1 MHDTIIQI
9 KKELRANMNGVAS
22 ESMGRKSEDYR
33 VNFGVEIPRIH
44 NIAAEFEP
52 SHELAQQ
59 LWKESVRECRI
70 LATILQPSDS
80 FLPEIADIWV
90 DDIRTLELAQVACL
104 NLFARMPRA
113 SEKAFQWIASEREL
127 TQQCG
132 YLTLCH
138 LMRKG
143 EMSERSADE
152 FIDQAVRHRSPDVQ
166 RVDLIGNTVV
176 YTHILDGIIDVKCHA
191 KQAAQTGVQGS
202 GVGQED
208 DEDDGGKPRPA
219 R

>member
-33 VNFGVEIPRIH
+33 VNFGVELPRIH

-152 FIDQAVRHRSPDVQ
+152 FIDQAVADYEGGSMMLRRTLMRAFAIFAETNP
-166 RVDLIGNTVV
+166 
-176 YTHILDGIIDVKCHA
+176 HA
-191 KQAAQTGVQGS
+191 ANRLP
-202 GVGQED
+202 E
-208 DEDDGGKPRPA
+208 EFR
-219 R
+219 

>member
-1 MHDTIIQI
+1 MNDIIIQI

-33 VNFGVEIPRIH
+33 VNFGVEIPRLH
-44 NIAAEFEP
+44 NIASEFEA

-70 LATILQPSDS
+70 LATILQPVES

-90 DDIRTLELAQVACL
+90 DDIRTLELAQIASL
-104 NLFARMPRA
+104 NLFSRLPYA
-113 SEKAFQWIASEREL
+113 SDKVFEWIASEREI

-138 LMRKG
+138 LMRQG
-143 EMSERSADE
+143 EMNERSADE
-152 FIDQAVRHRSPDVQ
+152 FIDQALTAYAGGSMMLQ
-166 RVDLIGNTVV
+166 RTLMRAFAIFAENNPEA
-176 YTHILDGIIDVKCHA
+176 A
-191 KQAAQTGVQGS
+191 KRLPK
-202 GVGQED
+202 EF
-208 DEDDGGKPRPA
+208 R
-219 R
+219 

>member
-1 MHDTIIQI
+1 MNDTIIQI

-33 VNFGVEIPRIH
+33 VNFGVEIPRLH
-44 NIAAEFEP
+44 NIASEFEA

-70 LATILQPSDS
+70 LATILQPVES

-90 DDIRTLELAQVACL
+90 DDIRTLELAQIASL
-104 NLFARMPRA
+104 NLFSRLPYA
-113 SEKAFQWIASEREL
+113 SDKVFEWIASEREI

-138 LMRKG
+138 LMRQG
-143 EMSERSADE
+143 EMNERSADE
-152 FIDQAVRHRSPDVQ
+152 FIDQALTAYAGGSMMLQ
-166 RVDLIGNTVV
+166 RTLMRAFAIFAENNPEA
-176 YTHILDGIIDVKCHA
+176 A
-191 KQAAQTGVQGS
+191 KRLPK
-202 GVGQED
+202 EF
-208 DEDDGGKPRPA
+208 R
-219 R
+219 

>member
-1 MHDTIIQI
+1 MNDIIIQI

-33 VNFGVEIPRIH
+33 VNFGVEIPRLH
-44 NIAAEFEP
+44 NIASEFEA

-70 LATILQPSDS
+70 LATILQPVES

-90 DDIRTLELAQVACL
+90 DDIRTLELAQIASL
-104 NLFARMPRA
+104 NLFSRLPYA
-113 SEKAFQWIASEREL
+113 SDKVFEWIASEREI

-138 LMRKG
+138 LMRQG
-143 EMSERSADE
+143 EMNERSADE
-152 FIDQAVRHRSPDVQ
+152 FIDQALTAYAGGSMMLQ
-166 RVDLIGNTVV
+166 RTLMRAFAIFAENNPAA
-176 YTHILDGIIDVKCHA
+176 A
-191 KQAAQTGVQGS
+191 KRLPK
-202 GVGQED
+202 EF
-208 DEDDGGKPRPA
+208 R
-219 R
+219 

>member
-1 MHDTIIQI
+1 MKDTIIQI

-33 VNFGVEIPRIH
+33 VNFGVEIPRLH

-70 LATILQPSDS
+70 LATILQPADS

-90 DDIRTLELAQVACL
+90 DDIRTLELAQMASL
-104 NLFARMPRA
+104 NLFSRLPYA
-113 SEKAFQWIASEREL
+113 SAKVFQWIASEREL

-143 EMSERSADE
+143 ELSDRSADE
-152 FIDQAVRHRSPDVQ
+152 FIDQAVAAYAEGSMMLQ
-166 RVDLIGNTVV
+166 RTIMRAFAIFAENNPE
-176 YTHILDGIIDVKCHA
+176 
-191 KQAAQTGVQGS
+191 AARRLPK
-202 GVGQED
+202 EF
-208 DEDDGGKPRPA
+208 R
-219 R
+219 